1 MFSIVTDSGDTKL
14 AIERYVMAAIVDART
29 ACADQE
35 WLSWADGW
43 ISGRDRS
50 FASAQ
55 TAHHRA
61 REARVRESAST
72 PRESNIDAPETPAER
87 ALWAAGLALVTAPVG
102 PDPGA
107 AIRRIVF
114 AAWSRLSGTRTV
126 LAARP
131 IGNSLRERL
140 IAIARRAALM
150 LLPSEIPQIVRS

>member
-1 MFSIVTDSGDTKL
+1 MFSIVTDIGDTKL

-29 ACADQE
+29 ACIDRE
-35 WLSWADGW
+35 WLCWADGW

-50 FASAQ
+50 FASALV
-55 TAHHRA
+55 AHRLA
-61 REARVRESAST
+61 REAFTRESASRPQSSETDMPDT
-72 PRESNIDAPETPAER
+72 PTER

-126 LAARP
+126 LAAKP
-131 IGNSLRERL
+131 IGDSLRDRV

-150 LLPSEIPQIVRS
+150 LLPSEIPQAVRP